1 MDEAIESFNGTDVG
15 KETKLLTHGEET
27 LFGAHLG
34 GGIIIEFWVA
44 NSSEEDGIAIQAE
57 LMGLSRIR
65 VTHGID
71 SMSAANAVF
80 VMEFVAVLLA
90 DSFGDLES
98 LGDDFRA
105 NAVARENC

>member
-1 MDEAIESFNGTDVG
+1 MDEAVEGFNGTDIG
-15 KETKLLTHGEET
+15 KEAKLLTHSEEA

-34 GGIIIEFWVA
+34 GRIVVEFWVA
-44 NSSEEDGIAIQAE
+44 NGSEEDGIAIQAE
-57 LMGLSRIR
+57 LMGLGWIR
-65 VTHGID
+65 VTHSID

-98 LGDDFRA
+98 LGNDFRA
-105 NAVARENC
+105 NAVAGENC